1 MIDPQRDV
9 IDHRKRA
16 KPLGQAAQINGRQ
29 LNSSR
34 FYVAGISVPASCWYT
49 V

>member
-9 IDHRKRA
+9 IDHRKRP
-16 KPLGQAAQINGRQ
+16 KSLGQAAQINGRQ
-29 LNSSR
+29 SDSSR
-34 FYVAGISVPASCWYT
+34 IYVAGISAPALRWYT